1 MEFENKITGIE
12 CPEKDVCFRKGTE
25 CPYEKYGCL
34 RPLFKAKVVV
44 HYPFYANTYLLPF
57 FYSKVIDADR
67 CENIKKED
75 LLQEAG
81 WGKDIYKNIIENIND
96 DTIHLFYASGDE
108 KYVGEL
114 SAKLSERFVFKR
126 IDFCKYYPRFVFV
139 DFSTVAFLKLYGDKK
154 ISDYNSISNF
164 LSEYFLNIIPSLLKK
179 EGEKYKLNS
188 DFLDLAEGK
197 TINLFTDTIDQA
209 MAFEMI
215 LLEADE
221 GLQIEINPKN
231 YQPDQ
236 FNYINIYLYSAP
248 YNILFLKRKYQ
259 YLPLQLCDS
268 DNIDD
273 EYRFLFKDFD
283 TKCYLIVSKT
293 GANSAILDVL
303 SKRLTV
309 FFTYIFW
316 KAKET
321 PEHFY
326 EAAKSF
332 NYYAASRH
340 PAIIFEDEYS
350 FAKCLSL
357 HVSPFDIK
365 EFEQKRRSE
374 NRISKRLL
382 FESLFGYSYNGK
394 YNHDKEI
401 WLMKNV
407 KQIYS
412 LITLNYLMNDVTG
425 VSHSWEKFFS
435 TTCEAL
441 QESTFNSDL
450 YNNVFDDF
458 IKIQVC
464 RFVNEY
470 ETVDSNPIHECLIV
484 WKIGKRKIIQRLVEE
499 TKNYFNRILIKDCNA
514 EDVFSI
520 DLDKKDFSIKLLLDD
535 LLKTD
540 GLGLD
545 QKASLMHLES
555 IFDRVLTISSISY
568 DDIVSSNH
576 LGLSS
581 TFRNSDLKTLI
592 LSKTKMEQ
600 VVYTNIKM

>member
-12 CPEKDVCFRKGTE
+12 CPEKDVCFQKRTE

-34 RPLFKAKVVV
+34 RPLFNAKVVV

-57 FYSKVIDADR
+57 FYSKVIDANR
-67 CENIKKED
+67 CEDTIKEK
-75 LLQEAG
+75 LLQEVG
-81 WGKDIYKNIIENIND
+81 WGKDVYKSIVENIKD

-108 KYVGEL
+108 HYVGEL
-114 SAKLSERFVFKR
+114 SAKLSERFAFKK
-126 IDFCKYYPRFVFV
+126 IDFCKYYPRFVFL
-139 DFSTVAFLKLYGDKK
+139 DFSTAAFLKLYGDNK

-179 EGEKYKLNS
+179 EGEKYNLNS
-188 DFLDLAEGK
+188 DFLNLVKNK

-209 MAFEMI
+209 TALEMI
-215 LLEADE
+215 LSDAAMELK
-221 GLQIEINPKN
+221 IRINPKS
-231 YQPDQ
+231 YQSDQ
-236 FNYINIYLYSAP
+236 TNCINIYLYSAP
-248 YNILFLKRKYQ
+248 YNILFLKKGYQ

-283 TKCYLIVSKT
+283 TKCYLITSKT
-293 GANSAILDVL
+293 GANSKLLDIL
-303 SKRLTV
+303 SRRLTV
-309 FFTYIFW
+309 FFAYIFW

-326 EAAKSF
+326 ETTKSF
-332 NYYAASRH
+332 NYYAAIKH

-357 HVSPFDIK
+357 HVSPSDIK
-365 EFEQKRRSE
+365 EFEQKQRSE
-374 NRISKRLL
+374 SRISKRLL

-394 YNHDKEI
+394 YNYDKEI

-412 LITLNYLMNDVTG
+412 LITLNYLMNDLTKI
-425 VSHSWEKFFS
+425 SHSWDNFFS
-435 TTCEAL
+435 ITCEAL

-450 YNNVFDDF
+450 YNSVFDEF
-458 IKIQVC
+458 IKVQVC
-464 RFVNEY
+464 KFVNEY
-470 ETVDSNPIHECLIV
+470 RFIDSNPIHDCIV
-484 WKIGKRKIIQRLVEE
+484 IWKIKKRKVIQRLVEE

-514 EDVFSI
+514 EDVFLI
-520 DLDKKDFSIKLLLDD
+520 DPNKKDFSIKLLLDD
-535 LLKTD
+535 LLTANELD
-540 GLGLD
+540 LD
-545 QKASLMHLES
+545 QKESLIHLES
-555 IFDRVLTISSISY
+555 IFNRVLTISSISY
-568 DDIVSSNH
+568 DDIISSNH

-592 LSKTKMEQ
+592 LSKTQMRS
-600 VVYTNIKM
+600 VTYTDIKI